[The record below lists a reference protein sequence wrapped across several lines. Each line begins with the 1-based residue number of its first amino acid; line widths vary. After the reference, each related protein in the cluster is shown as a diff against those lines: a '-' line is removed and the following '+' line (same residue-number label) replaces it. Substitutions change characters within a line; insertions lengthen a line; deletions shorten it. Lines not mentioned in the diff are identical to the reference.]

1 MEWFLNL
8 FKSIVLKQRHLGSR
22 WLEKERH
29 GLNLT
34 VLFQLHV
41 LYRLYHLK
49 ARCAMRLPLRQARL
63 PSRIMRLEMS
73 GYMEVTAAVAA
84 AAPIAIPA
92 INVKGFIDSHPL
104 L

>member
-1 MEWFLNL
+1 MERLLNL
-8 FKSIVLKQRHLGSR
+8 FKTMVINIWGVNA
-22 WLEKERH
+22 EKERH

-41 LYRLYHLK
+41 LCRLYHLK